1 MSEQRSREKLIRI
14 LVILG
19 LAIIS
24 VCLVVYLRGPILNLI
39 RGIIGVLGIIIIA
52 GVVITFIERIQS
64 RERIK
69 K

>member
-24 VCLVVYLRGPILNLI
+24 VCLVVYLAGPILNLI